1 MIEFILNNKLIQ
13 TSEHSGITLLDFIRD
28 NQQLKGTKIGCREGD
43 CGACT
48 DLVGSLEKN
57 KTIQYQS
64 ITACISPLG
73 NAQGK
78 HIVTVD
84 GTNLLN
90 KLTAAQKAISDNDA
104 TQCGF
109 SLRDSLFPL
118 PV

>member
-13 TSEHSGITLLDFIRD
+13 TTENSGIPLLDFIRN

-48 DLVGSLEKN
+48 VLVGSLEKN
-57 KTIQYQS
+57 KTVQYQS
-64 ITACISPLG
+64 ITSCISPLG

-84 GTNLLN
+84 GINLLD
-90 KLTAAQKAISDNDA
+90 KLTTSQQAMTDNDA

-109 SLRDSLFPL
+109 SPRDS
-118 PV
+118 